1 MEQKL
6 EDKIVLA
13 KLEVVQYAWKEQ
25 SKMGGKDEKIGG
37 VQKLKKL
44 ISCFSGIQSTNL
56 HVSEPEDLTGLAPL
70 PGLWGQVLIKPISV
84 SHFLTQNDWFRGV
97 RRWE

>member
-1 MEQKL
+1 MEESLFELGLKEWISLRKHGKGKAFQEESRMEQKL

-37 VQKLKKL
+37 V
-44 ISCFSGIQSTNL
+44 
-56 HVSEPEDLTGLAPL
+56 
-70 PGLWGQVLIKPISV
+70 
-84 SHFLTQNDWFRGV
+84 
-97 RRWE
+97 